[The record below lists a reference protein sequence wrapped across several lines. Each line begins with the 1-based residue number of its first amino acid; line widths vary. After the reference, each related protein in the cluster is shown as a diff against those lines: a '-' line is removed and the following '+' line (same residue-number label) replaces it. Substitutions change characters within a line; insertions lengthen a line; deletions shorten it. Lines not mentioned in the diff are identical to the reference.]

1 MVLSSSPLQLLKS
14 LVFYIVLLRAGSSL
28 ARSILTKGPA
38 QTVKDLVAEALQ
50 TIITASRSA
59 IPGANSLV
67 QAEID
72 KSVKSLQAGML
83 KDSRGENARLPP
95 KGLSDD
101 AVRAELK
108 RHHQLGHVHWKD
120 GKVSGAVYHGG
131 DQLGSLITEAYGL
144 FNVSNPLHPELFPG
158 IRKMEA
164 EIISMVLAMY
174 NAKAEAAGSMTTGGT
189 ESILMSVK
197 THREWA
203 KATKGITKPEMV
215 VPVTIHAAFDK
226 AADYFGVKMISIPMD
241 PKTGEVDLELVKR
254 AITPN
259 TIMLAGSAPNFP
271 HGIMDNIPA
280 LAALAKKHNIGMHVD
295 ACLGGFI
302 IPFAEKAG
310 FPQAYPFDF
319 RVDGVTAISCDTHK
333 YGFAPK
339 GSSVIMYHTKE
350 LRKHQYFIAPNWPGG
365 VYASPTI
372 SGSRAGALI
381 AGCWTALMKFGEEG
395 YIETTREIVGA
406 ARKIKSGINSID
418 GLAIL
423 GNPLGS
429 VISFVSTGPVK
440 IFAVGDILSK
450 KGWHLNMLQR
460 PEAIHIAC
468 TYLTVGV
475 ADQLVADVKEAVEL
489 LKRDP
494 SAGEGEFAAIY
505 GTAASVPDRSII
517 ADVSRG
523 FLDGLTMM

>member
-1 MVLSSSPLQLLKS
+1 MVLSGSQLHLIKS
-14 LVFYIVLLRAGSSL
+14 LVFYLVLLRAGTSL
-28 ARSILTKGPA
+28 ARTILRKGPVQA
-38 QTVKDLVAEALQ
+38 VKDLIAETLQ
-50 TIITASRSA
+50 TVISASRSA

-67 QAEID
+67 KAEIE
-72 KSVKSLQAGML
+72 KSVKGLQASII
-83 KDSRGENARLPP
+83 KDSRGENARLPA

-101 AVRAELK
+101 VVRAELK
-108 RHHQLGHVHWKD
+108 RHHQLGDIHWES
-120 GKVSGAVYHGG
+120 GKVSGAVYYGG
-131 DQLGSLITEAYGL
+131 DQLGALITESYGL
-144 FNVSNPLHPELFPG
+144 FSLSNPLHPELFPG
-158 IRKMEA
+158 VRKMEA

-174 NAKAEAAGSMTTGGT
+174 NGKSEAAGSMTSGGT

-197 THREWA
+197 THRDWA
-203 KATKGITKPEMV
+203 AATKGITKPEMV
-215 VPVTIHAAFDK
+215 VPVTIHAAFNK
-226 AADYFGVKMISIPMD
+226 AAHYFGVKIIPIPID
-241 PKTGEVDLELVKR
+241 PKSGEVDLAAVKR
-254 AITPN
+254 AITSN

-271 HGIMDNIPA
+271 HGIMDNIPS
-280 LAALAKKHNIGMHVD
+280 LGALAKKHKIGLHVD

-350 LRKHQYFIAPNWPGG
+350 LRKYQYFVAPNWPGG
-365 VYASPTI
+365 VYASPTV

-395 YIETTREIVGA
+395 YIETTREIVTA

-418 GLAIL
+418 GLAIF

-429 VISFVSTGPVK
+429 VISFVSTGSVK
-440 IFAVGDILSK
+440 IFAVGDLLSK

-460 PEAIHIAC
+460 PEAIHISC
-468 TYLTVGV
+468 TYLTVPV
-475 ADQLVADVKEAVEL
+475 ADQLVEDAKEAVEL

-494 SAGEGEFAAIY
+494 SLGEGEFTAIY
-505 GTAASVPDRSII
+505 GTAASIPDRSVLV
-517 ADVSRG
+517 DVSHG
-523 FLDGLTMM
+523 LLDSFTMM